1 MEQRS
6 NLGALAF
13 VTLAGLCLAPAV
25 QAQDIP
31 SPLSAPLS
39 GEQQEADLRVIAA
52 RCGSP
57 AFEKAFFKQSK
68 AVVAAG
74 IVSKSR
80 HPVDVEKSVSTLRR
94 SPFVLVAA
102 PSDCPAQMA
111 MLKEL
116 QKSRGDVLKKARG
129 RK

>member
-6 NLGALAF
+6 SLGALAF
-13 VTLAGLCLAPAV
+13 VTLASLCLAPAT
-25 QAQDIP
+25 QAQD
-31 SPLSAPLS
+31 SHSRLSAPLS
-39 GEQQEADLRVIAA
+39 GEQQEADYRVIAA

-57 AFEKAFFKQSK
+57 AFEKAFFKQSR
-68 AVVAAG
+68 AFVATG